1 MTIKCV
7 ICQKELTSKII
18 GDPKASLQEL
28 SNRLFSHL
36 TRHHALSTLV
46 SDVQKATMDFFATAT
61 LLATF
66 NQLAIVDDTP
76 ENEELNKILDET
88 GEKLVDLV
96 STYVDI
102 DIEEDNPVEGTE
114 TLETLPS
121 ASELDQDE
129 AVVLA
134 KDTIN

>member
-1 MTIKCV
+1 
-7 ICQKELTSKII
+7 
-18 GDPKASLQEL
+18 
-28 SNRLFSHL
+28 
-36 TRHHALSTLV
+36 
-46 SDVQKATMDFFATAT
+46 MDFFATAT

-66 NQLAIVDDTP
+66 NQLAIVDDIP
-76 ENEELNKILDET
+76 ENESLNKILDET

-102 DIEEDNPVEGTE
+102 DIEEDTPVEETE